1 MDKGTLPNLYIDQVV
16 VQIENTLG
24 EEKKGEKTG

>member
-24 EEKKGEKTG
+24 EEKKGGKTG